1 MVSTEC
7 ELRGCKIWAGACV
20 TVAAVGITDQ
30 SGATALPWVPSGWE
44 FRMWGY
50 FSPLGR
56 GLCAGAPPGGIPAM
70 GRAVP
75 QLTVSYL
82 WF

>member
-1 MVSTEC
+1 M
-7 ELRGCKIWAGACV
+7 

-50 FSPLGR
+50 FSPLRQKALCWGSPR
-56 GLCAGAPPGGIPAM
+56 GDPCHGQGSAPADCLLPLVLKAK
-70 GRAVP
+70 
-75 QLTVSYL
+75 
-82 WF
+82 